1 MHPLLPV
8 LDVGVA
14 RRPGVAGQVLRQL
27 RVAHWVKN
35 VTVLLP
41 AFFGGGLFHLGAGQY
56 GQLAAA
62 FGAFCLLGSAIYT
75 LNDVLDVAH
84 DRLHR
89 TKRLRPYA
97 SGFFSWRQVAGLGV
111 ACLLAGLAC
120 TAALR
125 GPAALLPLAYLL
137 LNVLY
142 CGWLKQ
148 LPLVDLSC
156 ISLGFLLRLAAGG
169 LATATPLS
177 HWIVITIF
185 LLMFSV
191 ALAKRRDDLVLAEGR
206 DDGLADG
213 QGLSFRTAQAG
224 YSKQFIDTA
233 KAVSFAVT
241 LVAYLLYTLSPEVMA
256 RLHSPYVY
264 VTALPVFL
272 GIMRYLQ
279 LSIVKEAT
287 GSPVR
292 LLFREPFLLLMG
304 AVWLGLFYWL
314 LYV

>member
-1 MHPLLPV
+1 MSPPLPV
-8 LDVGVA
+8 LDASVA

-27 RVAHWVKN
+27 RETHWVKN

-41 AFFGGGLFHLGAGQY
+41 AFFGGGLFHLEAGQY

-89 TKRLRPYA
+89 IKRLRPYA
-97 SGFFSWRQVAGLGV
+97 SGFFSRRQVAALGGV
-111 ACLLAGLAC
+111 CLLAGLAC

-125 GPAALLPLAYLL
+125 GSTALLPLAYLL

-142 CGWLKQ
+142 CIWLKQ

-177 HWIVITIF
+177 HWIVITTF

-191 ALAKRRDDLVLAEGR
+191 ALAKRRDDLVLAEG
-206 DDGLADG
+206 LADG
-213 QGLSFRTAQAG
+213 QGLTFRTAQAG

-256 RLHSPYVY
+256 RLHSRYVY

-279 LSIVKEAT
+279 LSIVQEVT

-304 AVWLGLFYWL
+304 AAWLGIFYWL